1 MGMAWDEGN
10 YIEPLV
16 EVRETGK
23 EIEVYV
29 DLPFVEDPRDV
40 GVELLGDEL
49 EITATMR
56 RSVRWERWGVHQ
68 RYQAFSQYRTRIRL
82 PSEVDPEG
90 ARATFKNGVLKIVLP
105 KKINKVKVNVE

>member
-1 MGMAWDEGN
+1 MAGSDYG

-29 DLPFVEDPRDV
+29 DLPFVEDSRDV
-40 GVELLGDEL
+40 GVEVLGDEL

-56 RSVRWERWGVHQ
+56 RSVRWERWGTYQ
-68 RYQAFSQYRTRIRL
+68 RFQAFSQYRTRIRL
-82 PSEVDPEG
+82 PAEVDPQG
-90 ARATFKNGVLKIVLP
+90 AKAVLRNGVLRVVLP
-105 KKINKVKVNVE
+105 KKTSKVRVSID